1 MILLFRIKLKSQ
13 TLEAMFLILGNFS
26 QFPNESEGAPSF
38 KMEKIILKL
47 YFI

>member
-1 MILLFRIKLKSQ
+1 MIFLLRIKLKSE

-38 KMEKIILKL
+38 KIERIIL
-47 YFI
+47 